1 MSGRRAIGFAMLV
14 CVAVAACSSPEA
26 IRTSGQSWG
35 ATAETVTAEWLAGQ
49 LPTPYTALVLRTARD
64 RLADLVNELAATD
77 YSGNPQRRA
86 ELLELQSLRD
96 AVEEARQAID
106 NAEAPAVRLARQRL
120 AMLLRRPASSSK

>member
-1 MSGRRAIGFAMLV
+1 L
-14 CVAVAACSSPEA
+14 
-26 IRTSGQSWG
+26 Q
-35 ATAETVTAEWLAGQ
+35 
-49 LPTPYTALVLRTARD
+49 TARD
-64 RLADLVNELAATD
+64 RLADLVNELGATD
-77 YSGNPQRRA
+77 YSGNPQRRT